1 MINKG
6 TDYLYVSRPIYSDLS
21 PYNCTPRENS
31 KPSGAQ
37 VIYQYSLS
45 DQELLTSFLSPTEGR
60 GRLGLSL

>member
-1 MINKG
+1 M
-6 TDYLYVSRPIYSDLS
+6 YLGLSTPIYL
-21 PYNCTPRENS
+21 PITVPPRENS

-37 VIYQYSLS
+37 IIYQYSLL